1 MSRYLTKSRFK
12 SGLECVT
19 KLYYTGKKNEYADQK
34 IDDKFMQALA
44 EGGHQVGALSLF
56 EFCDNPHTD
65 NIIVDTL
72 DYEESLR
79 ITNEK
84 LAMNGKVVI
93 AEAAFRYN
101 QLFIRADI
109 IVKEGNVINLYE
121 VKAKSFNSEEENEE
135 SFIAGKD
142 DLPSLP
148 CKDDKE
154 RISSEW
160 ESYLYDIAFQKYV
173 VAKAFPNY
181 IVNSHLLLVDKSK
194 RATVD
199 GLNQIFQIEKD
210 DSGRVSVDISHIHK
224 DQLGA
229 SIFTIINTD
238 STVDKIWNRYKVP
251 TTLNRVFTFE
261 EFVHYCEKIY
271 VSNERVFS
279 PLTTACKDCSFN
291 IKQGKDDDK
300 KDGRI
305 ECWKHVTQLS
315 DNLLNNPWAIDLW
328 QGRVDKALQEGI
340 YLMKNLEASDIGKAK
355 TKPKSNSN
363 SKSQKQK
370 PGLDQNS
377 RRLLQ
382 VEKVKNNDN
391 SYYFDKENFDLE
403 AEKWTWPLNL
413 IDFETSTVALP
424 FYEGKTPYSGVAFQ
438 WSHHAMHQDGKIE
451 HVGEYINFEKGVFPN
466 LEFIRTLKQ
475 SLIKNNGTIFRYH
488 NHENNYLRMIHGQI
502 VSGELEVADPEKSDL
517 LAFIDLIT
525 RHKPDGNDY
534 VSGAR
539 DMVDLYGIVQRYYY
553 SPSTQGKIGL
563 KFVLPAIINDVPFL
577 KEKYGKKGIYGQEL
591 EVRSINYTDHQWIDP
606 AFNNDPYKTL
616 PLIFDGYN
624 RNDFDSMDEIAD
636 GGAAL
641 SAYAYLQYTHIP
653 ENVRLKLKE
662 ALLRYC
668 ELDTMAMCF
677 LIEGMMRLD
686 NKC

>member
-44 EGGHQVGALSLF
+44 EGGHQTGALSLF
-56 EFCDNPHTD
+56 EFCDNPHAD

-72 DYEESLR
+72 DYEEALR

-93 AEAAFRYN
+93 AEAAFKYN
-101 QLFIRADI
+101 NLYIRADI

-121 VKAKSFNSEEENEE
+121 VKAKSFNSAEQDEQ
-135 SFIAGKD
+135 SFIAGKG
-142 DLPSLP
+142 
-148 CKDDKE
+148 DKE
-154 RISSEW
+154 RISSDW

-173 VAKAFPNY
+173 VARAFPNY
-181 IVNSHLLLVDKSK
+181 VVNSHLLLVDKSK
-194 RATVD
+194 KATVD
-199 GLNQIFQIEKD
+199 GLNQIFQIVRD
-210 DSGRVSVDISHIHK
+210 GNRVSVDITNIHK
-224 DQLGA
+224 NQLGT
-229 SIFTIINTD
+229 SILTTINTD
-238 STVDKIWNRYKVP
+238 STVDKIWNNYKVP
-251 TTLNRVFTFE
+251 TTLSRVFTFE
-261 EFVHYCEKIY
+261 EFVNYCEEIY
-271 VSNERVFS
+271 VRDERVFS
-279 PLTTACKDCSFN
+279 PLTSACKECSFKV
-291 IKQGKDDDK
+291 KQGKDDDK

-305 ECWKHVTQLS
+305 ECWKHFTQLS
-315 DNLLNNPWAIDLW
+315 DNLLNNPWSIDLW
-328 QGRVDKALQEGI
+328 QGRVDKALQEGK
-340 YLMKNLEASDIGKAK
+340 YLMKNLEASDIG
-355 TKPKSNSN
+355 TDKPNPN
-363 SKSQKQK
+363 
-370 PGLDQNS
+370 PGLDQYS

-391 SYYFDKENFDLE
+391 DYYFDKENFDIE
-403 AEKWTWPLNL
+403 AGKWIWPLNL

-438 WSHHAMHQDGKIE
+438 WSHHVMHQNGKIE

-466 LEFIRTLKQ
+466 LTFIRTLKE
-475 SLIKNNGTIFRYH
+475 SLSRNDGTIFRYH
-488 NHENNYLRMIHGQI
+488 NHENTYLRMIYNQI
-502 VSGELEVADPEKSDL
+502 ISGELAVEEPEKHDL
-517 LAFIDLIT
+517 LAFISAIT
-525 RHKPDGNDY
+525 RNKPDGKNY
-534 VSGAR
+534 EYGIR
-539 DMVDLYGIVQRYYY
+539 NMVDLYEIVQRYYY
-553 SPSTQGKIGL
+553 SPNTQGKIGL
-563 KFVLPAIINDVPFL
+563 KFVLPAIINDAPFL
-577 KEKYGKKGIYGQEL
+577 KEKYGKKGIYGQDL
-591 EVRSINYTDHQWIDP
+591 AVKSINYIDHQWIDP

-616 PLIFDGYN
+616 PLIFEGYD
-624 RNDFDSMDEIAD
+624 RNELDEYFDSMDGIAD

-653 ENVRLKLKE
+653 EEVRLRLKE

>member
-44 EGGHQVGALSLF
+44 EGGHQTGVLSLF
-56 EFCDNPHTD
+56 EFCDNPHAD
-65 NIIVDTL
+65 NIIVDTI
-72 DYEESLR
+72 DYEEALR

-93 AEAAFRYN
+93 AEAAFKYN
-101 QLFIRADI
+101 NLFIRADI

-121 VKAKSFNSEEENEE
+121 VKAKSFNSAEQDEQ
-135 SFIAGKD
+135 SFIAGKA
-142 DLPSLP
+142 
-148 CKDDKE
+148 DKE
-154 RISSEW
+154 RISSDW

-173 VAKAFPNY
+173 VARAFPNY
-181 IVNSHLLLVDKSK
+181 VVNSHLLLVDKSK
-194 RATVD
+194 KATVD
-199 GLNQIFQIEKD
+199 GLNQIFQIIRD
-210 DSGRVSVDISHIHK
+210 GNRVSVDITNIHK
-224 DQLGA
+224 NQLGT
-229 SIFTIINTD
+229 SILTTINTD
-238 STVDKIWNRYKVP
+238 STVDKIWNNYKVP
-251 TTLNRVFTFE
+251 TTLSRVFTFE
-261 EFVHYCEKIY
+261 EFLNYCEEIY
-271 VSNERVFS
+271 VRDERVFS
-279 PLTTACKDCSFN
+279 PLTSACKECSFKV
-291 IKQGKDDDK
+291 KQGKDDDK

-315 DNLLNNPWAIDLW
+315 DNLLNSPWTIDLW

-340 YLMKNLEASDIGKAK
+340 YLMKKLEASDIG
-355 TKPKSNSN
+355 TDKPNPN
-363 SKSQKQK
+363 L
-370 PGLDQNS
+370 GLDQYS

-391 SYYFDKENFDLE
+391 SYYFDKENFDIE
-403 AEKWTWPLNL
+403 AGKWIWPLNL

-438 WSHHAMHQDGKIE
+438 WSHHVMHQSGKIE

-466 LEFIRTLKQ
+466 LTFIRTLKE
-475 SLIKNNGTIFRYH
+475 SLSRNDGTIFRYH
-488 NHENNYLRMIHGQI
+488 NHENTYLRMIYNQI
-502 VSGELEVADPEKSDL
+502 FSGELSVEEPEKSDL
-517 LAFIDLIT
+517 LAFISAIT
-525 RHKPDGNDY
+525 RHKSDGKNY
-534 VSGAR
+534 ENGNR
-539 DMVDLYGIVQRYYY
+539 NMVDLYEVVQRYYY
-553 SPSTQGKIGL
+553 SPNTQGKIGL
-563 KFVLPAIINDVPFL
+563 KFVLPALINDAPFL
-577 KEKYGKKGIYGQEL
+577 KEKYGKKGIYGQDL
-591 EVRSINYTDHQWIDP
+591 AVKSINYTDHQWIDP

-616 PLIFDGYN
+616 PLIFEGYD
-624 RNDFDSMDEIAD
+624 RNELDEYFDSMDGIAD

-653 ENVRLKLKE
+653 ENVRIKLKE

-677 LIEGMMRLD
+677 LIEGMMKLE